1 MRLAPDSSEDLV
13 PDEGPTCEEPEAT
26 APAPARPARASKRV
40 QSERNGR
47 QLVVPPPDF
56 RYVALVPADVQNVG
70 RALVAGA
77 TVGAGMALALGQG
90 ARGIALLSA
99 GCALSGLGLSLR
111 RRKKGGP
118 SLALVPWGLLVESE
132 VTPRA
137 LLWSAVRSV
146 RVHAAH
152 GRDGGNTTTLASFV
166 TVETSGETFFGRTPG
181 EANLERLEAHLRAYA
196 DEQATPIALDFDGRL
211 PADVTEADGERL
223 LSMACAWVDT
233 GQAHDRLGL
242 HGATY
247 RKATSRTST
256 PRAVDA
262 LRSVLR
268 LGAPRSSADP
278 RAFAAIVAAEIG
290 ATDLVDDLLGL
301 VQSPHPLVAAFAK
314 QAARRLGAPSSR
326 VGSLDEVVPFLHG
339 EDERVIRAWGGDW
352 APALE

>member
-1 MRLAPDSSEDLV
+1 MRLAPDSSEDPV
-13 PDEGPTCEEPEAT
+13 ADEASPCEEPDPT
-26 APAPARPARASKRV
+26 PTPSARVPRASKRV

-47 QLVVPPPDF
+47 QLAVPPPDF
-56 RYVALVPADVQNVG
+56 RYVALVPTDVQDVG

-77 TVGAGMALALGQG
+77 TVGAGLALALGQG
-90 ARGIALLSA
+90 ARGIALLST
-99 GCALSGLGLSLR
+99 GCALSGLALSLR
-111 RRKKGGP
+111 QRKKGGP

-132 VTPRA
+132 EAPRA

-166 TVETSGETFFGRTPG
+166 TVETSGETFVGRTPG

-196 DEQATPIALDFDGRL
+196 DEQATPVALDLDGHV
-211 PADVTEADGERL
+211 PADITEADGGRL

-242 HGATY
+242 LGATY

-262 LRSVLR
+262 LRRVLR
-268 LGAPRSSADP
+268 LGSSRSAADP

-290 ATDLVDDLLGL
+290 ATDLVDDLLAL

-314 QAARRLGAPSSR
+314 EAARRLGAPSSR
-326 VGSLDEVVPFLHG
+326 VGSLDEVVPFLQG
-339 EDERVIRAWGGDW
+339 EDERVIRAWGGDL
-352 APALE
+352 AVE